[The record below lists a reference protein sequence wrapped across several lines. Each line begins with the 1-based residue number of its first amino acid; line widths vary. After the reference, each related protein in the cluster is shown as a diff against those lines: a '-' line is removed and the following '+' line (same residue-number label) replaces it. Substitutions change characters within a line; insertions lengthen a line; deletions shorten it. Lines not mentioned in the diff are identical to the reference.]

1 MRIAFD
7 CEQCG
12 ESYKVDESRAG
23 QAAKCRQCGA
33 DIRVPVPP
41 PPQEISESGSPILRH
56 AERTKP
62 FDPVIGDGEHIDSVT
77 EHIERHIG
85 EVTMVFHELVSDL
98 VHIDVHHVPPEPGRD
113 FHTLITTGMSKKPM
127 TVPEGAEEFRFAE
140 LVLCLPADW
149 KLTREDFADEANYWP
164 IRLLKTLA
172 RLPHEYDTWL
182 GPGHSIPNGGEQ
194 PEPYAKSTRFC
205 CAMIVPAIRFGKD
218 FLRLE
223 TADERTIN
231 FYSVWP
237 LLADETEFKLKQGYD
252 ELLDRLLSRD
262 VTDVIDVQRQSVVA
276 RRGWWPFAR

>member
-7 CEQCG
+7 CENCG
-12 ESYKVDESRAG
+12 TNYRVDAARAG
-23 QAAKCRQCGA
+23 QSGKCRQCGA
-33 DIRVPVPP
+33 AIRVPVPP
-41 PPQEISESGSPILRH
+41 PPPETSESGSPILRH
-56 AERTKP
+56 AERAKP
-62 FDPVIGDGEHIDSVT
+62 FEPAIGDGEHIDSIT

-85 EVTMVFHELVSDL
+85 AVTMCFHEIVSDL

-113 FHTLITTGMSKKPM
+113 FHTLITTGMSEKPM
-127 TVPEGAEEFRFAE
+127 TVPEGAEDFQFAE
-140 LVLCLPADW
+140 LVLCLPAEW
-149 KLTREDFADEANYWP
+149 KLTRDDFADEANYWP

-223 TADERTIN
+223 TPDERAIN

-262 VTDVIDVQRQSVVA
+262 VTDVIDVQRQSAVA